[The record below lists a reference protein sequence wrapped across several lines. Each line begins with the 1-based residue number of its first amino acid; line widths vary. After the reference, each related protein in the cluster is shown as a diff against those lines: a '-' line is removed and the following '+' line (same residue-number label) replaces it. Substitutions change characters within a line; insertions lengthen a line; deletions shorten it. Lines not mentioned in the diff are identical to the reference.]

1 MKETT
6 VTVKKT
12 PYRIIRYYGYIL
24 ATIVALVTPFITIN
38 GNHIFL
44 LSFDKK
50 QLHLMGTAFDMQEL
64 YMMPFLLMLLFLGI
78 FAATAIGGRAWCGWA
93 CPQTIFRVIYR
104 DLIES
109 KLLGLRRIKNK
120 QKEPNWKKAENASK
134 KVFAIL
140 IWSALSILAAA
151 NFMWYFVPPEDFLTY
166 IQNPTEHYFLI
177 GFVLAIAAFLVYDVV
192 WLKEDF
198 CVYICPYSR
207 VQSVLYDD
215 DTYQA
220 IYSNNRGGV
229 IYNEEKEKTIFNVK
243 DLPNATD
250 ECTACEACVTVC
262 PTHIDIRKGLQL
274 ECINCLE
281 CVDACTSVMGKLGK
295 PSLVQWSSTRSI
307 NKNEPTKIVRKSTI
321 MYSVALI
328 LIIGLLFVMGG
339 KKEYMLLNVNKTT
352 ELYKVKDGNVV
363 TNNFLFLFQNTDSK
377 VHTYNLEIIDH
388 NDIVIKRF
396 KPFKLSPKKLA
407 KKVVILE
414 TNKILVKDKT
424 KDTPINLTIRAY
436 AVDEPERISVLRKAV
451 FIYPRLDK
459 LRK

>member
-6 VTVKKT
+6 ETVKKT

-352 ELYKVKDGNVV
+352 QLYKVKDGNVV

-459 LRK
+459 LKK